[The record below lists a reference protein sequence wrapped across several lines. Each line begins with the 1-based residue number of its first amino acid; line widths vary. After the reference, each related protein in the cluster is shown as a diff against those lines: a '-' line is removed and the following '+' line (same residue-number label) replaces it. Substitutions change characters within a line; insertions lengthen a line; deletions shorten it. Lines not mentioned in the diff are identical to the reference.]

1 MHRSR
6 RPVIRV
12 LAVAV
17 AVVALVSTATP
28 AFAAISR
35 TLVMQRAQ
43 RWVDL
48 AIPYS
53 QTAYR
58 DLDGAT
64 ATVSTGWRTDCSGFV
79 SMCWNTSKPGY
90 STRTLDDISDLV
102 TKEALQPGD
111 AMVAYDRHAV
121 LFGGWAN
128 AERTQYYAYE
138 MSSGAS
144 KGTGDGTVMRITP
157 YPYWPS
163 YYPNEFKPYRL
174 HGITAN
180 INYSQAITP
189 IEGAN
194 RYATAVAASASAFET
209 DTVNTVVIA
218 SGDNWPDALGAA
230 ALAGAVDGPVLL
242 SQPRVLPTEVRREIA
257 RLGASQV
264 IVAGGESA
272 ISGAVLAE
280 LDALEGVSARRVS
293 GPNRYATSAAIAREV
308 VSMTGGG
315 GFDGTVFI
323 ATGDNFPD
331 ALAAS
336 PLAAAAGRPI
346 LLTESDRL
354 SAETSSAIDAVGANR
369 AVILGGTG
377 PVSSAVEVDLA
388 RVLVS
393 GEVTRVAGRDRYE
406 TAASVAAMGVAEC
419 GLGYDGLAIATGE
432 DFPDALAGGVMA
444 AQHGSVLMLTPSFR
458 LHSRVSR
465 VLLERQAT
473 MGKPYVLGGE
483 SVLEPIVREAIAL
496 ALQVFE

>member
-1 MHRSR
+1 MHRSH
-6 RPVIRV
+6 RPAIRA
-12 LAVAV
+12 LAVAL
-17 AVVALVSTATP
+17 AAVALVSTATP

-43 RWVDL
+43 RWVDVP
-48 AIPYS
+48 IPYS
-53 QTAYR
+53 PTAYR
-58 DLDGAT
+58 DLDGVT

-79 SMCWNTSKPGY
+79 SMAWNTSKPGY

-121 LFGGWAN
+121 LFGGWAD
-128 AERTQYYAYE
+128 AARTQYFAYE

-144 KGTGDGTVMRITP
+144 KGTGDGTVMRVTP

-174 HGITAN
+174 RSITAN
-180 INYSQAITP
+180 IDYSQVITP
-189 IEGAN
+189 IEGTN
-194 RYATAVAASASAFET
+194 RYSTAVAASASAF
-209 DTVNTVVIA
+209 DTGTVDTVVIA
-218 SGDNWPDALGAA
+218 SGEDWPDALGAA

-242 SQPRVLPTEVRREIA
+242 TQRGALPTEVRREIL
-257 RLGASQV
+257 RLGASEV
-264 IVAGGESA
+264 IVAGGEGA
-272 ISGAVLAE
+272 ISSAVLAQLE
-280 LDALEGVSARRVS
+280 EMEGVSARRIP
-293 GPNRYATSAAIAREV
+293 GGDRYATSAAIARETV
-308 VSMTGGG
+308 RLAETG

-323 ATGDNFPD
+323 ATGENFPD

-336 PLAAAAGRPI
+336 PLAAASGRPI
-346 LLTESDRL
+346 LLTEGDRL
-354 SAETSSAIDAVGANR
+354 SAETSSAISTMAAHR

-377 PVSSAVEVDLA
+377 PVSSAVEASLTHVLA
-388 RVLVS
+388 S

-444 AQHGSVLMLTPSFR
+444 ARHGTVLMLTPSFR
-458 LHSRVSR
+458 LHTRVSR
-465 VLLERQAT
+465 ILLERQAT
-473 MGKPYVLGGE
+473 MGRPYVLGGE